1 MGGREETWRGHNPA
15 RRARWARQLSRLP
28 PAPKHS
34 PDASPACSHS
44 TFLPCLVGWIN
55 RFFFWLLF
63 TRKKENSNLSHRILT
78 YECRFKQHVQDWAIP
93 R

>member
-1 MGGREETWRGHNPA
+1 M
-15 RRARWARQLSRLP
+15 P
-28 PAPKHS
+28 PQPGPMQPS
-34 PDASPACSHS
+34 SVPFS

-63 TRKKENSNLSHRILT
+63 TRKKESSNLSHKIFT